1 MLAPK
6 WEVLVV
12 KTVTPLRMDRLAEVG
27 EVWCRVPK
35 GHGNWVG
42 GILRGR

>member
-1 MLAPK
+1 MLA
-6 WEVLVV
+6 V
-12 KTVTPLRMDRLAEVG
+12 KAVRPLRMDRLAEVG

-42 GILRGR
+42 SILGGGDST

>member
-6 WEVLVV
+6 WEVLAV
-12 KTVTPLRMDRLAEVG
+12 KTRRPLKIDRLAEVG

-35 GHGNWVG
+35 GHGNRVG
-42 GILRGR
+42 SILRGW